1 MSYIL
6 VPVIVVLVIMVVI
19 SLVRGIVAFMNGAK
33 EDLQRD
39 PNATGPSAN
48 QLLQNRMMFN
58 RIKYQAAAVLV
69 CALLLA
75 MAR

>member
-6 VPVIVVLVIMVVI
+6 VPVILVLVVMVIV
-19 SLVRGIVAFMNGAK
+19 SLVRGIVAFMNSTK
-33 EDLQRD
+33 EDLHRD
-39 PNATGPSAN
+39 PNATSPSAN
-48 QLLQNRMMFN
+48 QLLQNKMMFN